1 MQWILLID
9 LPWRYLLLWVVG
21 LLAGGFANYLIYS
34 WAYFPRHISPWAP
47 PPSAPGNRTGEAT
60 HLPKRRWTD
69 RIPVVG
75 WLGLRREAELHG
87 ARFWL
92 RPMAIEIGCGAA
104 IPWMYRFYTQAGGLL
119 PPELRTVAAI
129 DQFASWSHS
138 LFVVHGLLFVL
149 MVAATFIDFDE
160 QTIPDI
166 ITLPGTLVAILFSML
181 PWRSF
186 LPAVVIWGERRSVAE
201 TTFNVPW
208 PFDPRWFD
216 AGGLW
221 LALAIWSVWIF
232 ALTDRHW
239 VLRRGPIRT
248 ILYLIHGIRRRRE
261 SKWLLGLGIVGGF
274 AITGVWLWDAEA
286 WPGLLTALVGMA
298 VGGGTVW
305 AVRIVAGYAIGQE
318 AMGFG
323 DVTLMAMIGAF
334 VGWQAAI
341 AGFFLAPISAI
352 LIVLIQYVLTRQ
364 PVVPFGPYLCV
375 GTTIAVV
382 GWHTVWNETMARYVE
397 LGSIAFWILVVALV
411 AMGAMLVVWRQ
422 IKRLIFR

>member
-1 MQWILLID
+1 
-9 LPWRYLLLWVVG
+9 
-21 LLAGGFANYLIYS
+21 
-34 WAYFPRHISPWAP
+34 
-47 PPSAPGNRTGEAT
+47 
-60 HLPKRRWTD
+60 
-69 RIPVVG
+69 
-75 WLGLRREAELHG
+75 
-87 ARFWL
+87 
-92 RPMAIEIGCGAA
+92 
-104 IPWMYRFYTQAGGLL
+104 
-119 PPELRTVAAI
+119 
-129 DQFASWSHS
+129 
-138 LFVVHGLLFVL
+138 
-149 MVAATFIDFDE
+149 
-160 QTIPDI
+160 
-166 ITLPGTLVAILFSML
+166 
-181 PWRSF
+181 
-186 LPAVVIWGERRSVAE
+186 
-201 TTFNVPW
+201 
-208 PFDPRWFD
+208 
-216 AGGLW
+216 
-221 LALAIWSVWIF
+221 
-232 ALTDRHW
+232 
-239 VLRRGPIRT
+239 
-248 ILYLIHGIRRRRE
+248 
-261 SKWLLGLGIVGGF
+261 
-274 AITGVWLWDAEA
+274 
-286 WPGLLTALVGMA
+286 MA